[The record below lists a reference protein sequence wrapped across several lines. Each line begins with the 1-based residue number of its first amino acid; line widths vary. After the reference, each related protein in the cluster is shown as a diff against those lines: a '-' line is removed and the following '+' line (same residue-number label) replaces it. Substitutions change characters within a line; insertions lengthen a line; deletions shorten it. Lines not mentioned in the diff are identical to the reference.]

1 MRFAYLTTDEV
12 NQSLAPEM
20 ALGCGITL
28 DTLFPKDGPPDRG
41 YDAVVYDW
49 DSWPVEL
56 RQEFLAGLEKEP
68 LYRRV
73 AVHAYHLPEDH
84 AQALRSRGVILC
96 RSLQPE
102 VFERLHRASLPISA
116 TEGRGDDGEGQEV
129 EVSVG

>member
-20 ALGCGITL
+20 ALGCGTTL

-56 RQEFLAGLEKEP
+56 RQEFLARLEKGP
-68 LYRRV
+68 LYRPV
-73 AVHAYHLPEDH
+73 AVHAYHLPDDH
-84 AQALRSRGVILC
+84 AEALRNRGVALY
-96 RSLQPE
+96 RSLHPD
-102 VFERLHRASLPISA
+102 VFQWLHRAALPISA
-116 TEGRGDDGEGQEV
+116 TDGRIDDGEGQEV
-129 EVSVG
+129 EASVG

>member
-20 ALGCGITL
+20 ALGRGITL

-49 DSWPVEL
+49 DSWPTEL
-56 RQEFLAGLEKEP
+56 RQAFLAGLEKGP
-68 LYRRV
+68 LYRPV
-73 AVHAYHLPEDH
+73 AVHGYHLPEDH
-84 AQALRSRGVILC
+84 AEALRSRGVILS

-102 VFERLHRASLPISA
+102 VFQRLRRAALPISA
-116 TEGRGDDGEGQEV
+116 TDGRSYDGDGQEV
-129 EVSVG
+129 EASIG

>member
-12 NQSLAPEM
+12 NQSLARDI

-56 RQEFLAGLEKEP
+56 RQEFLASLEKGP
-68 LYRRV
+68 LYRPV
-73 AVHAYHLPEDH
+73 AVHGYDLPEDH
-84 AQALRSRGVILC
+84 AEALRNRGVALY
-96 RSLQPE
+96 RRLRPE
-102 VFERLHRASLPISA
+102 MFQRLHRAALPISA
-116 TEGRGDDGEGQEV
+116 TDGRVDDGEEREV
-129 EVSVG
+129 EASIG